1 MFSCNI
7 HTFTFIVQSLSCEWL
22 FVIQWT
28 AAHQA
33 SLSFTISRSLFKVM
47 SIESVMPSN
56 QFILCH
62 CFTSCLQSFP
72 ASGSFPMSWLFASG
86 DQSIG
91 AAASAS
97 VLLMNIQGWFPLGLT
112 SLFSLQTKG
121 LSRVFSRTTVSKH
134 QFFGVQPSLWSN
146 SYIHTW
152 LLDKTISLTI
162 QNFVG
167 NIDFNIGLNFS
178 LFCHM
183 QQKPIWQS

>member
-1 MFSCNI
+1 MTLCDPMDCSTPGFPVL
-7 HTFTFIVQSLSCEWL
+7 HHLQELVQSHVHWVSDAIQPVHPLSL
-22 FVIQWT
+22 L
-28 AAHQA
+28 H
-33 SLSFTISRSLFKVM
+33 LLP
-47 SIESVMPSN
+47 SI
-56 QFILCH
+56 
-62 CFTSCLQSFP
+62 FP
-72 ASGSFPMSWLFASG
+72 NSFPMSWLFASG
-86 DQSIG
+86 GQSIG

-134 QFFGVQPSLWSN
+134 QFFGVQPSLWST
-146 SYIHTW
+146 SDIHTW
-152 LLDKTISLTI
+152 LLDKTIALTI

-167 NIDFNIGLNFS
+167 NIDFNTGLNFS